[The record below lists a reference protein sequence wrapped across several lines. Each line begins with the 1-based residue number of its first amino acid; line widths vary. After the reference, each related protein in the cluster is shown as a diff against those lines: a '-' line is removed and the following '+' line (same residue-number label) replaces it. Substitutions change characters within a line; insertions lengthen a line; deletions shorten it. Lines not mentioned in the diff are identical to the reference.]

1 MFFYKFLIV
10 FKFDLTYSF
19 NFYNFIFFRLD
30 NFKSMWTPNFGIS
43 IFFNEMKINKNGGEA
58 KFGER
63 MMQSD
68 EFVSW
73 VALNGTQK
81 IGQCNVVSL
90 FFG

>member
-1 MFFYKFLIV
+1 
-10 FKFDLTYSF
+10 
-19 NFYNFIFFRLD
+19 
-30 NFKSMWTPNFGIS
+30 
-43 IFFNEMKINKNGGEA
+43 MKINKNGGEA